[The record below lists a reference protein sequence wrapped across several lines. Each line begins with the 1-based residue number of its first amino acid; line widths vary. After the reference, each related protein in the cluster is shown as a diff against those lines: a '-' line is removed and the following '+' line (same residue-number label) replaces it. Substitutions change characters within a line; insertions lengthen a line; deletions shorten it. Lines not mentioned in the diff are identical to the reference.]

1 LDFQRIRFE
10 RRWRCQKN
18 VTFSC
23 LVPLEQESVKNNKG
37 TQVLNHNSNSVGLQ
51 CKKNTGDV
59 VSISGDEDFLFIAYH
74 PMFSSVIN
82 NLDFVRGSAD
92 LNDLD
97 MFLES
102 TLESYKIGQITMPEL
117 ELFQCLAFGI
127 VLKYATCSAPEQ
139 YAKFIDELEHAYQ
152 DICKIS
158 TWIKS
163 LFSDCEGEMV
173 TSIFTVASNGS
184 VTLKYKKTDVAGHHS
199 YADLPISAAKFDFKV
214 FAEFCSM
221 THCPLMKMELHSA
234 KAIHN
239 LICENVRFCLLYTS
253 DAADDM

>member
-1 LDFQRIRFE
+1 M
-10 RRWRCQKN
+10 
-18 VTFSC
+18 
-23 LVPLEQESVKNNKG
+23 
-37 TQVLNHNSNSVGLQ
+37 LNHNNKNVGLQ

-74 PMFSSVIN
+74 PMFSSAIS
-82 NLDFVRGSAD
+82 NLDFIRGFAD

-127 VLKYATCSAPEQ
+127 ALKYNACSEPEQ
-139 YAKFIDELEHAYQ
+139 YAKFVDKLEHAYQ

-158 TWIKS
+158 AWIKS
-163 LFSDCEGEMV
+163 LFSDGEGEMA
-173 TSIFTVASNGS
+173 TSIFTVASNGR
-184 VTLKYKKTDVAGHHS
+184 VTLKYKKTDAAGYNH

-214 FAEFCSM
+214 FAEFCLA
-221 THCPLMKMELHSA
+221 THCPLIKMDLHSA
-234 KAIHN
+234 RAIHN
-239 LICENVRFCLLYTS
+239 LICENVQFICRLGDKPKNTAPAFRK
-253 DAADDM
+253 